1 MGAAGAAGAAAAAA
15 ATGAYAGADA
25 DGSGVGQGVPNT
37 GGQPNATAGNDTDD
51 DANRPYQLPDL
62 KNPGKPSRQP
72 AAARLHGQVR
82 GHRQGTRGG
91 R

>member
-1 MGAAGAAGAAAAAA
+1 MRWERPEPPGAAAAAA

-37 GGQPNATAGNDTDD
+37 DGQPNAAAGNGTDD

-62 KNPGKPSRQP
+62 NLLTKGQP
-72 AAARLHGQVR
+72 HAMR
-82 GHRQGTRGG
+82 TRPTIA
-91 R
+91 